1 MFSSA
6 NILPIADDVHWV
18 VFLLFLLC
26 FWPVVHLF
34 LFRLKCSAILYCSVP
49 KQINIISRASRSAV
63 QFPGNYICCS
73 IDVIFHISE
82 ISSKFGKTVAGCGE
96 LSVRFELIGNGEIFW
111 MNNNKYYLT
120 LIQKLK
126 IN

>member
-6 NILPIADDVHWV
+6 NILPIADVVHRV

-49 KQINIISRASRSAV
+49 KQINIISRASWSAV
-63 QFPGNYICCS
+63 QFPGNYS
-73 IDVIFHISE
+73 VVLMSFFTYQKFLPNLVN
-82 ISSKFGKTVAGCGE
+82 SSW
-96 LSVRFELIGNGEIFW
+96 LW
-111 MNNNKYYLT
+111 
-120 LIQKLK
+120 
-126 IN
+126 

>member
-6 NILPIADDVHWV
+6 NILPIADDVHQV

-49 KQINIISRASRSAV
+49 KQISIISRASRSAV
-63 QFPGNYICCS
+63 QFPGNYA
-73 IDVIFHISE
+73 VVFFTYQ
-82 ISSKFGKTVAGCGE
+82 KFLPNLV
-96 LSVRFELIGNGEIFW
+96 NGSW
-111 MNNNKYYLT
+111 LW
-120 LIQKLK
+120 
-126 IN
+126 

>member
-6 NILPIADDVHWV
+6 NILPIADVVHRV

-49 KQINIISRASRSAV
+49 KQINIISRASQSAV
-63 QFPGNYICCS
+63 QFPGNYAVVLMS
-73 IDVIFHISE
+73 FFTYQKFLPNLVN
-82 ISSKFGKTVAGCGE
+82 SSW
-96 LSVRFELIGNGEIFW
+96 LW
-111 MNNNKYYLT
+111 
-120 LIQKLK
+120 
-126 IN
+126 

>member
-6 NILPIADDVHWV
+6 NILPIADDVHQV

-63 QFPGNYICCS
+63 QFPGNIYYAVVLMS
-73 IDVIFHISE
+73 FFTYQKFLPNLVN
-82 ISSKFGKTVAGCGE
+82 SSW
-96 LSVRFELIGNGEIFW
+96 LW
-111 MNNNKYYLT
+111 
-120 LIQKLK
+120 
-126 IN
+126 